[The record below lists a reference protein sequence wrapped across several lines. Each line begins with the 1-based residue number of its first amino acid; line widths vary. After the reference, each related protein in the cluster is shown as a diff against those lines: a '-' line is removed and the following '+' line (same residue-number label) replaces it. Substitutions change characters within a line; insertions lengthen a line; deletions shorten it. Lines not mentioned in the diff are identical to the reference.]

1 MPPMLSLQNS
11 VSLPRSASII
21 SNFWATPSSRLLMK
35 KLASSNPGRATVH
48 KVGGEGRSRGAPVA
62 PRVAVAC
69 GRAALQRARA
79 ASFFRIFRFCVF
91 RSVFSSYFYLFLRV
105 LKTGSPPNCQFFPR
119 HHARQV
125 WNGFGGVR
133 ARGTRIPNVFRL
145 RVVIAKSGIF
155 AHFL

>member
-1 MPPMLSLQNS
+1 MIGSRRLGRYEERLTMGGQAPLMAI
-11 VSLPRSASII
+11 SAGVP
-21 SNFWATPSSRLLMK
+21 N
-35 KLASSNPGRATVH
+35 RATVY
-48 KVGGEGRSRGAPVA
+48 KAGGEGRLLEAPVA

-105 LKTGSPPNCQFFPR
+105 LRTGSPPHCQFFPR

-133 ARGTRIPNVFRL
+133 ARGTRIPNLFRL